1 MGGVTVIFCGKS
13 CDDGVVHFSA
23 EDGAVGLDD
32 DVVLGAEFDDW
43 SLLAE
48 RVKLGVQKYMG
59 CGYSDKCKKQEG
71 CMTHLDLVHGGH
83 LHTGVYYFL

>member
-1 MGGVTVIFCGKS
+1 LGGVTVIFCGNS

-43 SLLAE
+43 FLLAE
-48 RVKLGVQKYMG
+48 RVKLGMSKYIWVMVIQTSVRNG
-59 CGYSDKCKKQEG
+59 KDA
-71 CMTHLDLVHGGH
+71 
-83 LHTGVYYFL
+83 

>member
-13 CDDGVVHFSA
+13 CDDRVVHFSA

-48 RVKLGVQKYMG
+48 RVKLGMSKYIWVVVIQT
-59 CGYSDKCKKQEG
+59 S
-71 CMTHLDLVHGGH
+71 VRNRP
-83 LHTGVYYFL
+83 

>member
-43 SLLAE
+43 FLLAE
-48 RVKLGVQKYMG
+48 RMKLGVPKYIWVMVIQTSVRNG
-59 CGYSDKCKKQEG
+59 KGA
-71 CMTHLDLVHGGH
+71 
-83 LHTGVYYFL
+83 